1 MKRTRQ
7 RQKNIAR
14 LAIQIVDERRQCSQ
28 LRVLQEREGHISDQS
43 VQRRPVQHP
52 VRCQSCRQQDHHIRI
67 ALRLGHIALD
77 EVAPEPLPELEV
89 TPRRSDQRL
98 EVSRDQA
105 RHLKRATVRDLR
117 KYVGMPLPP
126 RKPEQSGYHRCPLL
140 RRQCPASHQQQ
151 VDITLRAEP
160 RRRTGAIEVD
170 PDDPTGIGRE
180 HSVEYRLD
188 QIVHINGDY
197 APEAPRG
204 NACIVQP
211 RTRIAQVESKLTRT
225 RVRSKHPSD
234 QGLYTLNLNS
244 TQFWYIHTSRD
255 IDLAEWSNPRVGR
268 CRRLPSVLLVDARN
282 QPLCMVSELVQRRS
296 VVTRDLQPPQVVA
309 ECLRPSH
316 EGIKVVQPPLAG
328 VRGPRLLHNSPTVS
342 CPQRPLGVEPDIK
355 PLPLVAELI
364 DESEHRDAQV
374 RQAITD
380 RLGGWVEADEPLH
393 RFLQR
398 RPKSVGGGASRL
410 SKSLLRAP
418 VGPVGADAGD
428 DQGETRDDEG
438 GDVHELIISS
448 ARPNARCTTHC
459 RRPAKFADHGGSARA
474 SVRPTESSSATCEA
488 TPATNMNPE

>member
-126 RKPEQSGYHRCPLL
+126 RKPEQSGYQRCPLL

-151 VDITLRAEP
+151 VDITVRAEP

-197 APEAPRG
+197 APAAPRG
-204 NACIVQP
+204 HACVVQP
-211 RTRIAQVESKLTRT
+211 RTRIAQVESTLTRT
-225 RVRSKHPSD
+225 RVRANHPSD

-244 TQFWYIHTSRD
+244 PTSPSR
-255 IDLAEWSNPRVGR
+255 ITYS
-268 CRRLPSVLLVDARN
+268 LPSMR
-282 QPLCMVSELVQRRS
+282 
-296 VVTRDLQPPQVVA
+296 TW
-309 ECLRPSH
+309 
-316 EGIKVVQPPLAG
+316 PLAFASAIEPASMSWSKETISALMK
-328 VRGPRLLHNSPTVS
+328 PRSKSVWMTPAACGAVA
-342 CPQRPLGVEPDIK
+342 PLGMVQ
-355 PLPLVAELI
+355 A
-364 DESEHRDAQV
+364 RDSLGPAV
-374 RQAITD
+374 R
-380 RLGGWVEADEPLH
+380 
-393 RFLQR
+393 
-398 RPKSVGGGASRL
+398 
-410 SKSLLRAP
+410 
-418 VGPVGADAGD
+418 
-428 DQGETRDDEG
+428 
-438 GDVHELIISS
+438 
-448 ARPNARCTTHC
+448 
-459 RRPAKFADHGGSARA
+459 
-474 SVRPTESSSATCEA
+474 
-488 TPATNMNPE
+488 

>member
-126 RKPEQSGYHRCPLL
+126 RKPEQSGYQRCPLL

-160 RRRTGAIEVD
+160 RRRTGAIEVH

-197 APEAPRG
+197 APQAPRG
-204 NACIVQP
+204 NDCIVQP

-225 RVRSKHPSD
+225 KVRSKHPSD
-234 QGLYTLNLNS
+234 QGFYTLNLNS
-244 TQFWYIHTSRD
+244 TACPHVGQSAKTFTRRARAGRYRLPFTPPSPIRFYCCIHAS
-255 IDLAEWSNPRVGR
+255 
-268 CRRLPSVLLVDARN
+268 RRLILTPT
-282 QPLCMVSELVQRRS
+282 
-296 VVTRDLQPPQVVA
+296 TR
-309 ECLRPSH
+309 
-316 EGIKVVQPPLAG
+316 
-328 VRGPRLLHNSPTVS
+328 
-342 CPQRPLGVEPDIK
+342 
-355 PLPLVAELI
+355 
-364 DESEHRDAQV
+364 
-374 RQAITD
+374 
-380 RLGGWVEADEPLH
+380 
-393 RFLQR
+393 
-398 RPKSVGGGASRL
+398 
-410 SKSLLRAP
+410 
-418 VGPVGADAGD
+418 
-428 DQGETRDDEG
+428 
-438 GDVHELIISS
+438 
-448 ARPNARCTTHC
+448 
-459 RRPAKFADHGGSARA
+459 
-474 SVRPTESSSATCEA
+474 ESSHTRKELSER
-488 TPATNMNPE
+488 NGRDR